1 MEERYNE
8 LSLQVSD
15 FLVLTT
21 FGSSCYIFRFIN
33 KLQINGP
40 VHFKETLLSTGFD
53 VKKDPSEADYWI
65 CKASLVPG
73 PGEKYWPSGHHIFKL
88 KDLFLLTCLCMSVC
102 LRVWKPH
109 TLQSFSG
116 LLEFFQTFIM
126 RGHYKYSKISLV
138 KFPKKSSFGPDGKFW
153 PNCFPNLCRFVSQ
166 DWHQGFFFK
175 LCNIAKK
182 SKNFHKVLFCV
193 KWIILAGLWRK
204 VAIFKVAKS
213 QDSL

>member
-65 CKASLVPG
+65 CKAS
-73 PGEKYWPSGHHIFKL
+73 
-88 KDLFLLTCLCMSVC
+88 
-102 LRVWKPH
+102 
-109 TLQSFSG
+109 
-116 LLEFFQTFIM
+116 
-126 RGHYKYSKISLV
+126 
-138 KFPKKSSFGPDGKFW
+138 
-153 PNCFPNLCRFVSQ
+153 
-166 DWHQGFFFK
+166 
-175 LCNIAKK
+175 
-182 SKNFHKVLFCV
+182 
-193 KWIILAGLWRK
+193 
-204 VAIFKVAKS
+204 
-213 QDSL
+213 